1 MYLPGV
7 LVNLGELCEYWAVWR
22 PQAPAIRTRKTTTTW
37 SELEDRTA
45 RIAGGLTALG
55 TGHGDRIG
63 IYAANSLAW
72 CELAIA
78 ALRIGAIVVPLN
90 LRFTSCELLPVVND
104 AQLSCIAYDS
114 ARAERY
120 APLAADQRGI
130 VQISL
135 DNVAPAELS
144 VDRLAASPRTGNPAS
159 VTADDVAI

>member
-1 MYLPGV
+1 M
-7 LVNLGELCEYWAVWR
+7 NLGELCEYWAVWR

-45 RIAGGLTALG
+45 RIAGGLTAHG

-90 LRFTSCELLPVVND
+90 LRFTSCELLPVIND
-104 AQLSCIAYDS
+104 AQLSCIATIPRAPNATRRWRPTDLTLS
-114 ARAERY
+114 RFPWIALRQRHCQSTRWRRRPGWRAE
-120 APLAADQRGI
+120 
-130 VQISL
+130 
-135 DNVAPAELS
+135 
-144 VDRLAASPRTGNPAS
+144 AASQRT
-159 VTADDVAI
+159 T